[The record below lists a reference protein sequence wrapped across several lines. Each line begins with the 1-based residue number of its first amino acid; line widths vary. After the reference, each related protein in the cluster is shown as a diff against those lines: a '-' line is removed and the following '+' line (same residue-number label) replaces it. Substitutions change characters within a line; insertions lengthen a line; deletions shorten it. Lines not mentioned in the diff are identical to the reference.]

1 MESFRVLYLYSLLLY
16 FIKPL
21 TSRDI
26 ITPGNL
32 LRDGE
37 TLVSASGFF
46 ELGFFSPGPPNARYL
61 GAWYTKSP
69 STIFWVANRDKPLNE
84 SEKGV
89 LQLDDRGFLSLH
101 DSTDNNTVWSSN
113 YSSTRNR
120 AYNPFA
126 QLLDSGNLV
135 VKIGYGSDNSGNLE
149 QLLWQSFDHPCDTL
163 MPGMKLGWDQETGL
177 DRFLSSWKSS
187 DDPGQGDYAIK
198 IARRGYPQIFQLKG
212 SMVMVRG
219 GSWNGF
225 SFTTFANHFAEHVIN
240 PEFVVNEKQV
250 YYKFDLINNSVFSRY
265 VMSSSGIGERFDWVI
280 QTSSWQVTSTGSPD
294 TCANYAFCGANSIC
308 NISNNPFCECLRGYE
323 PKNFKEWNVSNW
335 NSGCTRRVSL
345 DCDGG
350 DGFKQYTSI
359 KLPDTSSSWYNMTM
373 NLEECKKTCLQ
384 NCSCAAY
391 SNLDIRGEGSGCL
404 IWFDQLLDMKQFPA
418 GGQDLYVRVLASELD
433 HFRDEGRGSI
443 GKKKLVGIAVGCAL
457 FVMSIMILGLTLIA
471 KKRKL
476 RNSGKEVMD
485 IPTFDLSVIIKATI
499 ISLLLT
505 NWVKVALGQ
514 YIRCFYESK
523 ISDFGLARTFGMIGS
538 KPTLTKLWE
547 HMDICLRICYAWTI
561 FNEVD
566 VFSFGVIVLE
576 IVSGKK
582 NRRFLTQNTTLISLD
597 THGDS
602 GCKEEQW
609 NYWMNV

>member
-16 FIKPL
+16 LIKPL

-32 LRDGE
+32 LRENE

-61 GAWYTKSP
+61 GAWYKKSP

-89 LQLDDRGFLSLH
+89 LEFDDRGFLSLL
-101 DSTDNNTVWSSN
+101 DSTNNNTVWSSN

-120 AYNPFA
+120 AYDPFA

-177 DRFLSSWKSS
+177 DRFVSSWKSS
-187 DDPGQGDYAIK
+187 DDPGIG
-198 IARRGYPQIFQLKG
+198 
-212 SMVMVRG
+212 
-219 GSWNGF
+219 
-225 SFTTFANHFAEHVIN
+225 
-240 PEFVVNEKQV
+240 QV
-250 YYKFDLINNSVFSRY
+250 
-265 VMSSSGIGERFDWVI
+265 FDWVI
-280 QTSSWQVTSTGSPD
+280 QTSSWRVMTSGSLD
-294 TCANYAFCGANSIC
+294 TCANYALCGANSIC
-308 NISNNPFCECLRGYE
+308 NISNNPVCECLRGYE
-323 PKNFKEWNVSNW
+323 PKNFKEWNVSDW
-335 NSGCTRRVSL
+335 NGGCTRRVSL

-350 DGFKQYTSI
+350 DGFKQYTGI

-373 NLEECKKTCLQ
+373 DLEECKKTCLQ

-485 IPTFDLSVIIKATI
+485 IPTFDLSVIINGTDNFSIVNKLGEGGFGPVYKGTLEDGQELA
-499 ISLLLT
+499 
-505 NWVKVALGQ
+505 VKRLSTKSGQ
-514 YIRCFYESK
+514 GFE
-523 ISDFGLARTFGMIGS
+523 
-538 KPTLTKLWE
+538 E
-547 HMDICLRICYAWTI
+547 LR
-561 FNEVD
+561 NEV
-566 VFSFGVIVLE
+566 E
-576 IVSGKK
+576 
-582 NRRFLTQNTTLISLD
+582 LIAKLQHRNLVKLIGCCIEGEEKLLIYEYMPNKSLD
-597 THGDS
+597 HFIFDETHSKLLD
-602 GCKEEQW
+602 
-609 NYWMNV
+609 